1 MFRLALVSQTL
12 LAAGIS
18 FVRIGDRPFWQD
30 EVASVSVAARSPT
43 AIFDVLGDTDAN
55 MGLYYLVLHAW
66 MWFGNGEG
74 WVRTLSA
81 LAAIGTV
88 PLTALVAR
96 RMFGER
102 VAVVAGFVLAP
113 NVFLLAYA
121 QEARSY
127 ALGLFLSTL
136 STWLFV
142 RAIDNRSRRALGAY
156 VGVSVLAVYA
166 NLFGALVIVA
176 QLASLPFIP
185 RRSQRPLL
193 AAQVAVAALAAPL
206 ALFVLA
212 GDRDQV
218 SWVPAPGLR
227 TPVDFARDLAGS
239 RLIALILAIFVVL
252 GLVRLA
258 RAWPDQDR
266 RWNTVLVVA
275 WHFAPPVALFLVSF
289 ATPLFVSRYV
299 IGSLPALA
307 IVAALGITTIRAP
320 LWSAAACGA
329 LLLLS
334 LSVWTPSRAAAVEDL
349 RAAGQLVARATR
361 PGDGIAYVPAWTRVG
376 VEYYL
381 RGSAAEGARLPVD
394 LAVVPGGSAEA
405 AGDLYAIEAKAATVA
420 SRLVRYRRVWVASYP
435 GSEWHPTPEPMI
447 EQGTQVLARRFQR
460 VRSRRFGQVQV
471 ALFVRVT
478 PR

>member
-1 MFRLALVSQTL
+1 MFPLALVAQTL
-12 LAAGIS
+12 LAAGICLA
-18 FVRIGDRPFWQD
+18 RIGDRPFWQD
-30 EVASVSVAARSPT
+30 EVASVSVAARSPA

-66 MWFGNGEG
+66 MWLGSGEG

-81 LAAIGTV
+81 VSATATV
-88 PLTALVAR
+88 PLTVLLAR
-96 RMFGER
+96 RLFGER

-113 NVFLLAYA
+113 NVLLLAYA

-142 RAIDNRSRRALGAY
+142 RAIDNRSRRTLGAY
-156 VGVSVLAVYA
+156 VGVSSLAVYA
-166 NLFGALVIVA
+166 NLFGALVIAA
-176 QLASLPFIP
+176 QLASLPLIP

-193 AAQVAVAALAAPL
+193 AAQVVVAALTAPL
-206 ALFVLA
+206 ALFLLA

-227 TPVDFARDLAGS
+227 TLVDFAYDLAGS
-239 RLIALILAIFVVL
+239 RLIALILTIFVVL

-258 RAWPDQDR
+258 RAWPDRDR

-275 WHFAPPVALFLVSF
+275 WLFGPPVALFLVSF

-307 IVAALGITTIRAP
+307 ILAALGITTIRAP
-320 LWSAAACGA
+320 LWSAAAFGA

-334 LSVWTPSRAAAVEDL
+334 LSVWTPNRAAAVEDL
-349 RAAGQLVARATR
+349 RAAGRLVARATR

-376 VEYYL
+376 VDYYL
-381 RGSAAEGARLPVD
+381 RRSAAKAAPLPFD
-394 LAVVPGGSAEA
+394 LALAPDGSAEA
-405 AGDLYAIEAKAATVA
+405 AGDLYATEAGAATVA
-420 SRLVRYRRVWVASYP
+420 GRLVRHRRVWVASYP
-435 GSEWHPTPEPMI
+435 GSDWHPTPEPMI
-447 EQGTQVLARRFQR
+447 EAGTDVLARRFR
-460 VRSRRFGQVQV
+460 LVRSRRFGQVQV
-471 ALFVRVT
+471 ALFVRRT
-478 PR
+478 S